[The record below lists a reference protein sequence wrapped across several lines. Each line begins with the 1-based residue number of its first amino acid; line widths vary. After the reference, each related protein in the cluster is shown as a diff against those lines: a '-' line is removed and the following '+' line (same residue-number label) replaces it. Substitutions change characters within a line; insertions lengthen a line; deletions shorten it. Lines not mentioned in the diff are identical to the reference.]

1 VTQLVPLLHPVPS
14 LATVAVALLF
24 LPLVAGGV
32 PPLRQTVL
40 LALSLALQ
48 QFAISAHND
57 WCDRDLDAVAKPSRP
72 IPSGRIAGH
81 AVLALAAALS
91 VGSLLLA
98 AQLGSDEVAL
108 VALFLVSGLV
118 YNARLKRTTFSWLPF
133 SLAFPLIPLFAAA
146 ALDTWPTWW
155 PAAALAAQ
163 PLIVAIHLAD
173 SIPDIETDLR
183 AGAGGLAT
191 RLGARLATRLRNAG
205 VALSAL
211 ALAGVALLWRP

>member
-1 VTQLVPLLHPVPS
+1 MIRLFHLVPS

-24 LPLVAGGV
+24 LPIVAGGA
-32 PPLRQTVL
+32 PPLGATVL

-57 WCDRDLDAVAKPSRP
+57 WCDRDVDAIAKPSRP
-72 IPSGRIAGH
+72 IPAGRISPR
-81 AVLALAAALS
+81 AVLLLAASLAA
-91 VGSLLLA
+91 GSLLLA
-98 AQLGSDEVAL
+98 APLGADEVAL
-108 VALFLVSGLV
+108 VALFLLCGFA
-118 YNARLKRTTFSWLPF
+118 YNARLKRTPLSWLPF

-146 ALDTWPTWW
+146 ALDSWPAWW

-173 SIPDIETDLR
+173 SIPDVETDLR

-191 RLGARLATRLRNAG
+191 RLGVRLATRLRNAG
-205 VALSAL
+205 LLLSVL
-211 ALAGVALLWRP
+211 ALTAVALLSRP